1 MTNVQELERA
11 FVATI
16 TGLNEH
22 DAGVL
27 IEFHSDVGER
37 NACSVPR
44 YAIEQQG
51 GVITDGLPSDH
62 PYGDTPPRGG
72 S

>member
-11 FVATI
+11 FIATI

-27 IEFHSDVGER
+27 IEFHSPVGEF
-37 NACSVPR
+37 NACCVPL

-51 GVITDGLPSDH
+51 ATMVRGLPTGH
-62 PYGDTPPRGG
+62 PYA
-72 S
+72 